1 MGASS
6 RVPSMATL
14 RSISIPRLNVVG
26 THYWPEV
33 AAVLLGFGGMGSAS
47 DRGAM
52 AFIGV
57 VLILSIVIRTGW
69 NAAVLLHGLGHTLL
83 IATVDRNGRALS
95 IDNIAEHQSLQT
107 LACSLMPFQWIGS
120 PWAWGTALPWVHIG
134 DPVAWKLRIK
144 ATGGLVLNGAAVAW
158 ALAAIQ
164 SADFN
169 LAQHTGLLPS
179 WLRSSMVGSL
189 LVSNGVLLVCSR
201 TDWAALL
208 SGHAGCFHCGNF
220 GFIAERDTISANELL
235 SPQGIKRFQTMGRET
250 EIRGEQAG
258 GGLVLACDE
267 AGHIRFVGEKL
278 VNTKRQNLTLHLESA
293 FARKRRQAIRAG
305 YRPLNSG
312 ITAAWHYRFGTSGP
326 PSVLETHWHEWCPA
340 RVDRIWEQ
348 HDGQWSATQKN
359 INHRITHNGDFEG
372 FNLFNRIVDYETLGL
387 WLERV
392 LHVANKTLGDS
403 PKIAGMLDLLICK
416 GNWYSAVRLGYQMAI
431 AQDVSAAFGGMT
443 PTRSAPQTAPS
454 RSTLEHWASI
464 FETCFEDFAKTYSER
479 GWNDDKLR
487 RQQLQRRI
495 HHNLNRDSRLSMN
508 GADRLRNLIDETVNA
523 FLDNDPEHA
532 SRLFLTQARG
542 SFGLVTLSTLTP
554 DRVVLGCLGQ
564 PLSTGFDPEDR
575 VSLYASEPASIDA
588 SLALRPQAFR
598 IDLNQNTGEVA
609 VLTSTGLSIYSLSD
623 MRDLSEAESLARKLH
638 YKKHPHLQ
646 PNHPSPEARKDPVGA
661 DLRDIPWM
669 LHAIKDDWIN
679 PSSLNRQSADY
690 FINILIAKAHHL
702 LDKQALLN
710 KVGLD
715 PSLAKSGH
723 LDLLVTGVENSLW
736 VGGQFAKDLASVFPL
751 LTIKTLSSNQVL
763 QNLQHDFDGLGLARQ
778 TVVLAI
784 SQSGQTFC
792 TRQVM
797 EACDLLVREDVIRE
811 VFVLTGEPTSFV
823 GSSMMQSACAGEP
836 FSRRLFNSGG
846 GRRTSE
852 PATASVAALHQT
864 LTELLFCL
872 CRQIQLA
879 FPDQRPLGMTLSS
892 RSLFVLEGMED
903 HLFLQS
909 VVNIIGADCQRERKP
924 TRLSSQIVEGGR
936 HWGLHV
942 LEQPI
947 AWAIQALYVAITV
960 GWAIP
965 FGHTIPPMQTV
976 WSALI
981 DAFGLNSDW
990 LLIQVLSGALA
1001 IADLGIYI
1009 FGPWIWTIGLR
1020 LAQGRQVLARTGKR
1034 TLVIGETPWV
1044 HQILG
1049 NFVSKLF
1056 SLSYGVASLEVQV
1069 ADPQDDLVHS
1079 YAHRVVRGTLLFLG
1093 IPDGRCS
1100 ELQHSEETAAMMAGR
1115 QAHGIQ
1121 NLKTGPE
1128 ILLVGSNPLIGTKAF
1143 AKGIVLPSPVH
1154 KACEEFGSN
1163 RQGDKVMES
1172 LRESRFGSFRR
1183 LLASYIFFWSMAKT
1197 VANLPLLKY
1206 EFWKSQSR
1214 TKVMTTAAPVSAGKL
1229 DRPERAEVSDL
1240 HLPVYANRDQS

>member
-1 MGASS
+1 MTTLLFTS
-6 RVPSMATL
+6 RS
-14 RSISIPRLNVVG
+14 RRYVVG
-26 THYWPEV
+26 THCWPEV
-33 AAVLLGFGGMGSAS
+33 ASVLLGLGGLDVGS

-52 AFIGV
+52 ASIGV
-57 VLILSIVIRTGW
+57 ILILSVVIRTGW

-83 IATVDRNGRALS
+83 IAAVDRNGKALN
-95 IDNIAEHQSLQT
+95 IDNIAEHQNLLM
-107 LACSLMPFQWIGS
+107 LARSLMPFQWIGG
-120 PWAWGTALPWVHIG
+120 PWTWGHALPWVHAG
-134 DPVAWKLRIK
+134 DPAAWKLRIK
-144 ATGGLVLNGAAVAW
+144 ATGGLVLNGVAVAG

-164 SADFN
+164 SPEFN
-169 LAQHTGLLPS
+169 LAQHTGLLPF
-179 WLRSSMVGSL
+179 WLSSSMVGSVL
-189 LVSNGVLLVCSR
+189 ASNGMLLACSR

-208 SGHAGCFHCGNF
+208 TGRADCFYCGNF

-235 SPQGIKRFQTMGRET
+235 SQRGLERFRTMGHET
-250 EIRGEQAG
+250 EVRGEQAG
-258 GGLVLACDE
+258 GGLVLACDR
-267 AGHIRFVGEKL
+267 AGYIRFVGEKL

-293 FARKRRQAIRAG
+293 FARKRRQAVRAG
-305 YRPLNSG
+305 YRPLNSC

-348 HDGQWSATQKN
+348 HDGLWSVTEKN

-372 FNLFNRIVDYETLGL
+372 FRLFKRVVDYETLGL

-403 PKIAGMLDLLICK
+403 PKIAGMLDILICK

-431 AQDVSAAFGGMT
+431 AQDFSAAFGGMT
-443 PTRSAPQTAPS
+443 PTRTAPQTAPS

-464 FETCFEDFAKTYSER
+464 FETCFVDFAQTYSER
-479 GWNDDKLR
+479 GWSDDKLR
-487 RQQLQRRI
+487 RQQMQRRI
-495 HHNLNRDSRLSMN
+495 HDNLSRDSCLSMN
-508 GADRLRNLIDETVNA
+508 GADRLWNFIDETVHA
-523 FLDNDPEHA
+523 FLHNNPEQA

-542 SFGLVTLSTLTP
+542 SFGLITLSTLTP
-554 DRVVLGCLGQ
+554 DQVVLGCLGQ
-564 PLSTGFDPEDR
+564 PLSAGFDPEDR
-575 VSLYASEPASIDA
+575 VSFYASEPASIDA
-588 SLALRPQAFR
+588 TLALRPQAFR
-598 IDLNQNTGEVA
+598 IDLNQNSGEVA
-609 VLTSTGLSIYSLSD
+609 VLTSTDLRVYSLSD
-623 MRDLSEAESLARKLH
+623 MRNLSADELLGRKIL
-638 YKKHPHLQ
+638 YKKNPHLQ
-646 PNHPSPEARKDPVGA
+646 PSHPSAEARRDPVAA

-702 LDKQALLN
+702 QDKQALLK

-715 PSLAKSGH
+715 PSLAKSSH
-723 LDLLVTGVENSLW
+723 VDILVTGVENSLW
-736 VGGQFAKDLASVFPL
+736 VGAQFAKDLASVFPL

-763 QNLQHDFDGLGLARQ
+763 QSLQYDFDGLGLARQ

-846 GRRTSE
+846 GRRTAE
-852 PATASVAALHQT
+852 PATASVAALHHT

-879 FPDQRPLGMTLSS
+879 FPDQHPLGMTLSS
-892 RSLFVLEGMED
+892 TSLLVLEGMED

-909 VVNIIGADCQRERKP
+909 VVNIIGADCKREKKP
-924 TRLSSQIVEGGR
+924 TRLYRQIVAGGR
-936 HWGLHV
+936 HWGFHV
-942 LEQPI
+942 LEHPI

-965 FGHTIPPMQTV
+965 FGHTIPLMQTV
-976 WSALI
+976 WKALI

-1001 IADLGIYI
+1001 MADLGIYI

-1020 LAQGRQVLARTGKR
+1020 LAQGRQLLARAGKR
-1034 TLVIGETPWV
+1034 TLVIGETAWV
-1044 HQILG
+1044 HQILS

-1056 SLSYGVASLEVQV
+1056 SLSYGVTSLEVQ
-1069 ADPQDDLVHS
+1069 AANPQDDLVHS
-1079 YAHRVVRGTLLFLG
+1079 YAHRIVRGTLLFLG

-1100 ELQHSEETAAMMAGR
+1100 EQQHSEETAALMAGR

-1121 NLKTGPE
+1121 HLKTGPE
-1128 ILLVGSNPLIGTKAF
+1128 ILLVGSNPSIGTKGF
-1143 AKGIVLPSPVH
+1143 AEGIVLPSPVH
-1154 KACEEFGSN
+1154 KACEEFGTD
-1163 RQGDKVMES
+1163 RQGDKIMES

-1183 LLASYIFFWSMAKT
+1183 LLASYIFFWSMAQT
-1197 VANLPLLKY
+1197 VASLPLLKY

-1214 TKVMTTAAPVSAGKL
+1214 TKVMTTAAPVSAAKL
-1229 DRPERAEVSDL
+1229 DRPEPDEVSVL